1 MVQDPDPAATSA
13 KNPAREGEPVGEDR
27 RPLRLI
33 LLLPG
38 VDTTKTY
45 TNLYPTVCSPTNL
58 FSAYTQCRRGKGDKS
73 YVTEFEKHLQENLDT
88 LAEALQSRTW
98 TPKGYSRFYV
108 NDPKRRLIN
117 APAFED
123 RIVHRAL
130 YDVIMPPFERGF
142 YPHSYACRR
151 GKGAHAGVA
160 CLRQYLRQYSTP
172 PYYLQI
178 DIKSYF
184 ASIHHDTLMA
194 IIRRKI
200 ADSDVLA
207 LIRKILDS
215 YHDSPGTGIPLGNL
229 TSQLFANIYLN
240 ELDHYVKHV
249 LRCRHYI
256 RYMDDIILLSETKAQ
271 LWEWKAAI
279 EEFIAR
285 LRLRLHPRKQ
295 VVAPARCG
303 IDFLGYVIY
312 PDHVRVR
319 NRNIHRVYDRM
330 KRIEAGTYPRDPRG
344 SIMSW
349 MGYSIHADAH
359 GLNQSIQ
366 RKHPF
371 LVLGTE
377 KFYGRC

>member
-1 MVQDPDPAATSA
+1 M
-13 KNPAREGEPVGEDR
+13 
-27 RPLRLI
+27 
-33 LLLPG
+33 
-38 VDTTKTY
+38 KTY
-45 TNLYPTVCSPTNL
+45 TDLYRTVYSPANL
-58 FSAYTQCRRGKGDKS
+58 FTAYAQCRRGKGDKP
-73 YVTEFEKHLQENLDT
+73 YVTEFEAHLQGNLD
-88 LAEALQSRTW
+88 ALGEVLRTRQW
-98 TPKGYSRFYV
+98 TPAGYSRFYV

-130 YDVIMPPFERGF
+130 YDVIGPIFEKRF
-142 YPHSYACRR
+142 IHDSYACRQE
-151 GKGAHAGVA
+151 KGTHAGVA
-160 CLRQYLRQYSTP
+160 RIRQFLRRYPTP
-172 PYYLQI
+172 PYYLQV

-184 ASIHHDTLMA
+184 ASINHTALMT
-194 IIRRKI
+194 ILRRKI
-200 ADSDVLA
+200 ADRDILA
-207 LIRKILDS
+207 LVQRILDS
-215 YHDSPGTGIPLGNL
+215 YHDRPGVGIPLGNL

-240 ELDHYVKHV
+240 ELDYHVKHG
-249 LRCRHYI
+249 LKCRHYV

-271 LWEWKAAI
+271 LWAWKAAL
-279 EEFIAR
+279 ESFIAR
-285 LRLRLHPRKQ
+285 LGLRLHPRKQ
-295 VVAPARCG
+295 LVAPARRG

-330 KRIEAGTYPRDPRG
+330 KQIEAGTYPRDPRG

-359 GLNQSIQ
+359 GLNRSIQ